1 MSSPPASIL
10 FLCTHN
16 SARSQLAEALMRHH
30 FGDRFEVKSAGT
42 ERTRVKPE
50 VPLVLEEAGVD
61 ASGLQS
67 KAIDDLGDWRAD
79 IVVTV
84 CDDAR
89 EQCPYF
95 PGRMATIHKGF
106 LDPSRIES
114 SPEERM
120 NAFRQARDEIEAWLK
135 GTFADPSG
143 LARAGST
150 D

>member
-1 MSSPPASIL
+1 MSSTPASIL

-30 FGDRFEVKSAGT
+30 FGDRFEVRSAGT

-50 VPLVLEEAGVD
+50 VPVVLQEAGVD
-61 ASGLQS
+61 ASGLRS
-67 KAIDDLGDWRAD
+67 KAIEDLGDWRAD

-95 PGRMATIHKGF
+95 PGRMATIHRAF
-106 LDPSRIES
+106 QDPSRIDS
-114 SPEERM
+114 SPEQRTD
-120 NAFRQARDEIEAWLK
+120 AFRVARDEIEAWIK
-135 GTFADPSG
+135 EAFADATQDS
-143 LARAGST
+143 
-150 D
+150 